1 MIKTIIEPKKDKYR
15 VDFKELY
22 AYREL
27 LFTLAYRDF
36 KVKYAQTLIGF
47 LWAVINPLFTLAILA
62 FVFGTVAKVEIPLNG
77 AVETPY
83 LIYTI
88 AGMCGWQ
95 YFATVLADA
104 GNSIIGAQQM
114 VKKIY
119 FPRLV
124 IPMSKAITAFI
135 DFAMV
140 ILIMIALMVY
150 YQYVPSSNIIYFPF
164 FFLVAVL
171 SGLAGGLW
179 MSALTIRFRDFQHIT
194 PMLLRLG
201 MYATPIA
208 YPASQVPDKYLWLFY
223 LNPMAGVV
231 EGMRWCIIGGEPLSG
246 YIYLSFAGIFLL
258 FILGIF
264 YFKSVERVMADIL

>member
-62 FVFGTVAKVEIPLNG
+62 FVFGTVAKVQDQPGSAIQ
-77 AVETPY
+77 APY

-208 YPASQVPDKYLWLFY
+208 YPASAVPDKYLWLFY

-231 EGMRWCIIGGEPLSG
+231 EGMRWCIIGGEPLSS